1 MMSDDNNCCF
11 GNGRLVVISGPSG
24 AGKDTIVNRLL
35 LKDERFSLSVSA
47 TTRAPRPGEKDGVN
61 YYYVNV
67 GEFEKMIED
76 GEFIEYAKYGSSYYG
91 TLKRDVKKRIN
102 NGKIVVLVIEVQGA
116 ENVRKIFPDCLSIF
130 IMPPSF
136 EILEQRLRD
145 RCSENEDEIKKRLNI
160 AKTEV
165 EKRFEYDIVVEN
177 DILDETVKNV
187 HKKILEKLDL
197 T

>member
-1 MMSDDNNCCF
+1 MMSEDNKSCF
-11 GNGRLVVISGPSG
+11 CGGRLVVISGPSG

-61 YYYVNV
+61 YYYVNID
-67 GEFEKMIED
+67 EFEKMIGNGD
-76 GEFIEYAKYGSSYYG
+76 FIEYAKYGSSYYG
-91 TLKRDVKKRIN
+91 TLKSDVKMRID

-136 EILEQRLRD
+136 EILERRLRD
-145 RCSENEDEIKKRLNI
+145 RCSENEDEIRKRLNI
-160 AKTEV
+160 AKKEV

-187 HKKILEKLDL
+187 HNKILEKLDL

>member
-1 MMSDDNNCCF
+1 M
-11 GNGRLVVISGPSG
+11 VISGPSG
-24 AGKDTIVNRLL
+24 AGKDTIVNSLL
-35 LKDERFSLSVSA
+35 QKDERFSLSVSA
-47 TTRAPRPGEKDGVN
+47 TTRQPRPGEKNGVN
-61 YYYVNV
+61 YYYVSV
-67 GEFEKMIED
+67 DEFEKMVGD

-91 TLKRDVKKRIN
+91 TLKRDVKKRID

-145 RCSENEDEIKKRLNI
+145 RCSENEDEIKKRLGI

-187 HKKILEKLDL
+187 HNKILEKLDL

>member
-11 GNGRLVVISGPSG
+11 CNGRLIVISGPSG
-24 AGKDTIVNRLL
+24 AGKDTIVNSLL

-67 GEFEKMIED
+67 GEFEKMIKD
-76 GEFIEYAKYGSSYYG
+76 GDFIEYAKYGSSYYG
-91 TLKRDVKKRIN
+91 TLKSDVKKRIN

-145 RCSENEDEIKKRLNI
+145 RCSENEDEIKKRLKI

-187 HKKILEKLDL
+187 HNKILEKLDL